1 MRWSI
6 DWFLLVPAVL
16 ITLFGLITMWS
27 IGETGG
33 LASRQIVWLLIS
45 LFVFAV
51 VSQIDLR
58 FLRRTEVVVGIYSV
72 ALGALVLWFS
82 LVSFFQGAQSWFN
95 FGFFAIQP
103 ADPAK
108 LAVIILL
115 AKYFSRRHIEIA
127 HLRHIIV
134 SGLYVGVM
142 VLLLFLQP
150 DFGGAIIVAG
160 VWMAMVLVAG
170 IPLRRLLLLASVG
183 AAVLFLLWNFGF
195 ADYQKTRILTFLNP
209 LADIQGAGYNA
220 FQSTIAVGS
229 GGILGKGVGYGT
241 QSRLQFLPEHETD
254 FIFAAFAEEWGLVGV
269 VIVLSLFGLIMYRLQ
284 LSARM
289 GATNFESLFAFGVAA
304 IFLVHAV
311 VHIGMNMGL
320 LPVTGITLPFM
331 SYGGSH
337 LVTEYAMLGMIS
349 AMRRYNVSGRSAE
362 PQEVVGV
369 S

>member
-27 IGETGG
+27 IGSEGG
-33 LASRQIVWLLIS
+33 LASRQVVWLAVSLVVFTVIS
-45 LFVFAV
+45 
-51 VSQIDLR
+51 QMDLR
-58 FLRRTEVVVGIYSV
+58 FLRRTEVVVGIYV
-72 ALGALVLWFS
+72 TAVGALLLLFS
-82 LVSFFQGAQSWFN
+82 IGSVFQGAQSWFN

-160 VWMAMVLVAG
+160 VWGAMVLVAG
-170 IPLRRLLLLASVG
+170 IPIRRLLLLAGIG
-183 AAVLFLLWNFGF
+183 AGVLFLLWNFGF

-209 LADIQGAGYNA
+209 LADVQGAGYNA

-269 VIVLSLFGLIMYRLQ
+269 MILLTLFGLIMYRLQ
-284 LSARM
+284 ANARM

-311 VHIGMNMGL
+311 VHIGMNIGL
-320 LPVTGITLPFM
+320 LPVTGLTLPFM

-337 LVTEYAMLGMIS
+337 LLTEYAMLGMIS